1 MNQKTVKYMENI
13 EIMNQSLESGIVAPN
28 DKKVKKRNQSSKIE
42 MHQIKDDLQRLRN
55 IRIK

>member
-1 MNQKTVKYMENI
+1 MENI
-13 EIMNQSLESGIVAPN
+13 EIMNQSLESGIVATN
-28 DKKVKKRNQSSKIE
+28 DKKVKKKNQSSKIE